1 MRRQKGM
8 DDKEMGGE
16 RMIRVTGIR
25 LDYGGL
31 GGNRRE
37 RGRENNRYR
46 VTENPNPV
54 FSWSVQSDG
63 SDGVQEAFSLRV
75 WSDGEVFWETGWIHS
90 GKQEAVYRGRK
101 LPAEQRICVSV
112 AVEDNRAARSA
123 GYEEYFFLSGLPE
136 LTLNWIAALR
146 DKKDQAL
153 YFRKEFVCQRKVAR
167 ATAYICGLGYHE
179 LYLNGKRIDTA
190 VLDPA
195 VSDYTKHCYF
205 AVLPEVEEFLEQ
217 ENCIGV
223 VVGQGWRR
231 NEECKPRGWA
241 PVKFFGSPQ
250 LSMALSLVYAD
261 GTRELIHTDASWL
274 CGEGPITYSHL
285 FNGETYDAGKR
296 QKDWNLFGKT
306 PRGFEPVR
314 LAAAPGGK
322 PVSMVQEPIRE
333 QEIYLP
339 RTVTPMG
346 EDVYVVDFG
355 QNIAGV
361 CALRLPEHLRKG
373 QRIQIKF
380 TEFLNEDGLANMDTL
395 RTAGSTDTYLAAGD
409 ELDLTVWKPSFTYHG
424 FRYVQI
430 KGMGLV
436 EPGDLTAVSCY
447 SDVATGSFFTCG
459 SALINAIQKN
469 IIQTEKANIH
479 SIFTDCPQR
488 DERLGWMNDAT
499 VRFEETPYN
508 FDIGRLFPK
517 VVADMMDT
525 QSEDGAITCTAPFV
539 LGFRPADPV
548 CSSFLIAGQQAL
560 LYTGN
565 MEIIRKAYD
574 SFVMWEKRIG
584 QLAEDYI
591 VEYTAYGDW
600 AAPVYACINGD
611 TNIDATNSSCTPGAF
626 MSTGYYYYNAVLL
639 REFARLLGKTEDV
652 AYYQKLAEMIRGA
665 MLEKWWD
672 EEHAVMAT
680 GSQACQSFA
689 LWLGILPEEHTKAAA
704 EHIHR
709 ELVQSGYQFT
719 TGNLCTRYMLEML
732 TKYGYVEDAWTL
744 MTREEYPSIGYMIQN
759 EATTIWE
766 RFELKKSNC
775 MNSHN
780 HPMYGAVG
788 YWFYAYLAGIRPVSE
803 GFESME
809 IRPYFPRKLLSVN
822 AKVETVKGDVAVR
835 WVRRYGKICLYV
847 TLPFGTRAKIRF
859 AGKTYAA
866 GSGFHIYEVEEDAIL

>member
-1 MRRQKGM
+1 MV
-8 DDKEMGGE
+8 
-16 RMIRVTGIR
+16 RVTGIR
-25 LDYGGL
+25 LDYGRIHR
-31 GGNRRE
+31 GNGKPDRNGE
-37 RGRENNRYR
+37 HNNRYR
-46 VTENPNPV
+46 ITENKNPI
-54 FSWSVQSDG
+54 FSWAVQSDG
-63 SDGVQEAFSLRV
+63 LDGIQEAYSLRV
-75 WSDGEVFWETGWIHS
+75 HSGGEVFWETGWIGS
-90 GKQEAVYRGRK
+90 RKQEAVYAGRA
-101 LPAEQRICVSV
+101 LPEEQRIYISV
-112 AVEDNRAARSA
+112 AVRDNRGENSDF
-123 GYEEYFFLSGLPE
+123 YEEYFYLSALQE
-136 LTLNWIAALR
+136 LEPCWIAAPQ
-146 DKKDQAL
+146 DKQDQAL
-153 YFRKEFVCQRKVAR
+153 YFRRDFVCTKKVAH

-179 LYLNGKRIDTA
+179 LYLNGKRVDPA

-205 AVLPEVEEFLEQ
+205 AVLPEMEEFLEEQ
-217 ENCIGV
+217 NCIGV
-223 VVGQGWRR
+223 IVGQGWRR

-250 LSMALSLVYAD
+250 LSVVLRLVYAD
-261 GTRELIHTDASWL
+261 GTRETIGTDERWL
-274 CGEGPITYSHL
+274 CGEGPVTYSHL

-296 QKDWNLFGKT
+296 QKDWNLFGTT
-306 PRGFEPVR
+306 PRGFKPAKR
-314 LAAAPGGK
+314 AKAPGGK
-322 PVSMVQEPIRE
+322 AVSMVQEPIRE

-339 RTVTPMG
+339 KTVTPLG

-361 CALRLPEHLRKG
+361 CALRLPGNLREG
-373 QRIQIKF
+373 QAIKIKF
-380 TEFLNEDGLANMDTL
+380 TEFLDEDGSANMDTL
-395 RTAGSTDTYLAAGD
+395 RTAGSTDTYLAAGNGQ
-409 ELDLTVWKPSFTYHG
+409 DLEVWKPSFTYHG

-430 KGMGLV
+430 SGMGLV
-436 EPGDLTAVSCY
+436 GLGGITAVSCY
-447 SDVATGSFFTCG
+447 SDVATDSFFSCG

-517 VVADMMDT
+517 VVADIMDT

-565 MEIIRKAYD
+565 LAVIRRAYD
-574 SFVMWEKRIG
+574 SFVMWEERIG
-584 QLAEDYI
+584 QLAKDYI

-600 AAPVYACINGD
+600 AAPVYACVDGD
-611 TNIDATNSSCTPGAF
+611 TNIDATNSRCTPGAF
-626 MSTGYYYYNAVLL
+626 MSTGYYYYNAQLL
-639 REFARLLGKTEDV
+639 QEFARLLGKEEDAA
-652 AYYQKLAEMIRGA
+652 AYRKLAEEIRSA

-672 EEHAVMAT
+672 EERAVMAT

-689 LWLGILPEEHTKAAA
+689 LWLGLVPKERAQAAA
-704 EHIHR
+704 DHIHR
-709 ELVQSGYQFT
+709 ELVSCGYQFT

-732 TKYGYVEDAWTL
+732 TRYGYVEDAWTL

-759 EATTIWE
+759 EATTVWE
-766 RFELKKSNC
+766 RFELKKSNH

-788 YWFYAYLAGIRPVSE
+788 YWFYAYLAGIRPVAE
-803 GFESME
+803 GFEEMM

-822 AKVETVKGDVAVR
+822 ARVETVKGDVAVR
-835 WVRRYGKICLYV
+835 WIRRYGKVFMYV
-847 TLPFGTRAKIRF
+847 TLPFGTRARIWF
-859 AGKTYAA
+859 AGKNYTV
-866 GSGFHIYEVEEDAIL
+866 GSGFHLYEAEEEEIL